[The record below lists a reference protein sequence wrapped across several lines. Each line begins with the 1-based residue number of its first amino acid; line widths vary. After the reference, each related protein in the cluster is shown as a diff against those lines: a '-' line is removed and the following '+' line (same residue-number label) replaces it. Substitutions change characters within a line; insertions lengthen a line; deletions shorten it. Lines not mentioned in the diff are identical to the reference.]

1 MGILAEILGS
11 SLSGKIGNKLAGF
24 IFYCFVE
31 GAFRT
36 YLAVLSI
43 F

>member
-1 MGILAEILGS
+1 MGIAAEILGS
-11 SLSGKIGNKLAGF
+11 SLSVKIGKRLAGC